1 MPIHPLNAI
10 QLVGHPKP
18 QVHVQV
24 DDDIKPNTDELIQ
37 RGYCRERVM
46 QSGGHYEWRWVKQE
60 ETYYEALL
68 ELEWVVATFMQLERK
83 YPPGSP
89 ARLPRKAIPR
99 QR

>member
-1 MPIHPLNAI
+1 MPLHPLNQI

-24 DDDIKPNTDELIQ
+24 DEDITPNTEELAN
-37 RGYCRERVM
+37 RGYGRERVM
-46 QSGGHYEWRWVKQE
+46 QPGGQYDWRWVKQE

-68 ELEWVVATFMQLERK
+68 ELEWLVATFMQLERK

-89 ARLPRKAIPR
+89 VRLPKKVPPR